1 MVSGALSHRKADDSS
16 FIKGKKNPMVKTMI
30 KGSRNGYQVT
40 NQLTEPHVT
49 IYKVKTRKKKEA
61 EKRPV

>member
-1 MVSGALSHRKADDSS
+1 MVSGALSHRKADNSS

-49 IYKVKTRKKKEA
+49 NI
-61 EKRPV
+61 